1 MPRPTTNY
9 TEYNAINDKA
19 FLLNLRIRYR
29 SPCPGGDRG
38 IGESYFVVV
47 MCSDDDYL
55 FWTYIPLRDAALLV
69 LPHSFRSF
77 SPRS

>member
-1 MPRPTTNY
+1 M
-9 TEYNAINDKA
+9 K
-19 FLLNLRIRYR
+19 LLNESSYHIPIPL
-29 SPCPGGDRG
+29 PGGDRG

-69 LPHSFRSF
+69 LPHSFRSC